1 MIRPNIVYV
10 PLFYPFNNSLNNNNN
25 ILNNNHN
32 IQLTQNNFNSRI
44 SIGNNIEKEEEKN
57 IIKYS
62 WLKKE
67 KFTIEIM
74 NKKKDGYECSICLEN
89 IQLINDINILKCG
102 HIFHYKCIENL
113 VDHNINKCPNCRCDL
128 KTGEKQSINQNTQN
142 TLFNDFPEDD
152 LFLSFNDMSY
162 LDYNDII
169 DEDDHNNSYFRN
181 SFELFEEGND
191 YFEDFYE
198 EE

>member
-44 SIGNNIEKEEEKN
+44 SIDNNIEKEEEKN

-67 KFTIEIM
+67 KFTIEIS

-113 VDHNINKCPNCRCDL
+113 VDHNKINAQIVDVIL
-128 KTGEKQSINQNTQN
+128 KQEKNNQ
-142 TLFNDFPEDD
+142 LIKIHKIYY
-152 LFLSFNDMSY
+152 LMIFLKMIYYY
-162 LDYNDII
+162 LLTI
-169 DEDDHNNSYFRN
+169 
-181 SFELFEEGND
+181 
-191 YFEDFYE
+191 
-198 EE
+198 